1 METSTSAAHTDLPEP
16 GPGPEQPALSTPL
29 VEPSAVPTTE
39 ELLRL
44 ELALARSELQQACL
58 AESAAT
64 ARADQAESEMRHFH
78 AYYLAIVQRWGG
90 TAATP
95 MDSLVEGLLADNVA
109 RVAELE
115 EQLAATERELAE
127 SRLVAQR
134 SLGRHLKDSVT
145 SATGRGVRR

>member
-1 METSTSAAHTDLPEP
+1 
-16 GPGPEQPALSTPL
+16 
-29 VEPSAVPTTE
+29 
-39 ELLRL
+39 
-44 ELALARSELQQACL
+44 
-58 AESAAT
+58 
-64 ARADQAESEMRHFH
+64 
-78 AYYLAIVQRWGG
+78 
-90 TAATP
+90 
-95 MDSLVEGLLADNVA
+95 MDSLVEGLLADHVA